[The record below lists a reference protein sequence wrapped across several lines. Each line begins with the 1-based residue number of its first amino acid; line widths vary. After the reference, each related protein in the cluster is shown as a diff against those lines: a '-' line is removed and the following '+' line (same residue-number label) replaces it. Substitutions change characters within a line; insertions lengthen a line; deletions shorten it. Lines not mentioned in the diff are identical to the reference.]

1 MSAQIRPPDGFAS
14 SSSLRGRALRLTR
27 RGQAVTDLK
36 AMRLRENVRQTL
48 IFVLV
53 SAVTVAAVSL
63 IAGGPWP
70 LLFTAPVVAVVLLL
84 ASRADSKA
92 AWQILVFVIG
102 AGIAIGAA
110 PLWAAAS
117 LLVGVLLRRRITW
130 AVRRSRPRSLVRSTP
145 LYVLIAA
152 GPRRGVALRYGL
164 VRLRGGDLMG
174 SRDLFTFVLQQ
185 PRRRGDKAARAAAH
199 IGLAV
204 LARETADITA
214 GLAHT
219 QAADELLS
227 ARRPRRLADRLM
239 LERGLLL
246 HDGARHGDAV
256 DVLEIASKRL
266 WRGGDRRGAVA
277 ALTVAASSAIVQDP
291 HKGLGHAASARD
303 LAVRAID
310 LAGLIRTELLLAQ
323 AAIANNDNT
332 LADSSAH
339 SVLDLA
345 EGLAES
351 YLRAGEDLRTA
362 TVEQAT
368 AQGNARLVLARVAA
382 GSGDDREALEHA
394 KEAIRL
400 CGAGV
405 RGYDTAAAELIAT
418 EILERQGR
426 QGAALRH
433 ALTAVAHLDRA
444 RYLLPTPRWRN
455 EWTRSN
461 ETAYGHALR
470 LATLSG
476 DSRLVAELVET
487 ARLQAV
493 PRDPETQADVPGVTT
508 PLLPLLDLGEPL
520 KQPAEDGAFRGL
532 DAVALRAAAAQAALG
547 TDPLQP
553 SPVLTIDGGSL
564 LPKAE
569 AAAGRLRVEISDEV
583 TRLAGKD
590 AWWWGAAIA
599 DGFYY
604 WAVRGDGHF
613 VCDRHPIG
621 EGTPA
626 GQALAELLDATPG
639 PGLQEQG
646 TTGVLTGP
654 LSGRAV
660 GSEHPHD
667 RERAFAWRLS
677 EAFLPP
683 PVRERAILQLQDQR
697 QTSPSAPFQLVVS
710 LPAALCRLP
719 VALLALEPPTPQ
731 AALADVPRLIEA
743 AVVHHAPSM
752 ALMASLVAQPPLPAP
767 SPEKP
772 WPLMVSVVDPTDDLR
787 YAHGGDAPQ
796 VLLVG
801 SRRLREQVRNSDS
814 KAQLATKAALQKALL
829 DLPSRAGLL
838 LYAGHAHPGHP
849 DAPATGGL
857 VLASPGTSHPTDE
870 VLSAA
875 AMSGAT
881 TGAEQLL
888 SARELLARNG
898 QPSYPFPARVLLS
911 ACSTSGYGETT
922 ERIPG
927 LAGEWLGV
935 AAAVLHTGANE
946 VVATQFDVPNVPG
959 IKTFERRLVALLRS
973 TPDAASAVQQAQ
985 VEALGEWR
993 RSRHLPPLKAEGE
1006 WRLTTRLIPLIW
1018 VPYACLGGM
1027 ER

>member
-1 MSAQIRPPDGFAS
+1 MSAQIRPPDGSAG
-14 SSSLRGRALRLTR
+14 SSSLRGHAPRLTR

-36 AMRLRENVRQTL
+36 AMRLRESVRQTL
-48 IFVLV
+48 IFVLL

-70 LLFTAPVVAVVLLL
+70 FLLTAPAVAVVLLL
-84 ASRADSKA
+84 ASKADSKG

-102 AGIAIGAA
+102 VGIAIGAA
-110 PLWAAAS
+110 PLWVAAG
-117 LLVGVLLRRRITW
+117 LLVGILLRRRITW
-130 AVRRSRPRSLVRSTP
+130 AVRRSRPRSLARSTP
-145 LYVLIAA
+145 LQVLIAA

-164 VRLRGGDLMG
+164 VRLRGGDREG

-199 IGLAV
+199 IGLAA

-214 GLAHT
+214 GLTHA
-219 QAADELLS
+219 QAAAKLLA
-227 ARRPRRLADRLM
+227 ARRPRRLVDRLM

-246 HDGARHGDAV
+246 HDAARHAEAKT
-256 DVLEIASKRL
+256 VLENASKRL
-266 WRGGDRRGAVA
+266 RRGGDRRGAVV
-277 ALTVAASSAIVQDP
+277 ALTAAASSAMVQDP
-291 HKGLGHAASARD
+291 QEGLRIATSARD

-310 LAGLIRTELLLAQ
+310 LTGLIRTELLLAQ
-323 AAIANNDNT
+323 AAIASHDNT
-332 LADSSAH
+332 LADSSAY

-345 EGLAES
+345 DGLAES

-368 AQGNARLVLARVAA
+368 AQGNAHLVLAHVAA
-382 GSGDDREALEHA
+382 GSGDDREALKHA
-394 KEAIRL
+394 EEAIRL
-400 CGAGV
+400 CDAGV

-418 EILERQGR
+418 EIFERQGR

-444 RYLLPTPRWRN
+444 RYLLPTPRWRA
-455 EWTRSN
+455 EWIRSN

-476 DSRLVAELVET
+476 DSRLVAELVEA

-493 PRDPETQADVPGVTT
+493 PRAPETQADTPGVTT
-508 PLLPLLDLGEPL
+508 LLLPLLDLGEPL
-520 KQPAEDGAFRGL
+520 KQPAEGGSFRGL
-532 DAVALRAAAAQAALG
+532 DAAALRAAAAQAALG
-547 TDPLQP
+547 ADPLQP

-569 AAAGRLRVEISDEV
+569 AAAGRLRVEISEEV

-590 AWWWGAAIA
+590 AWWWGGAIA

-613 VCDRHPIG
+613 DCGRRPIG

-626 GQALAELLDATPG
+626 GQTRAELLDATPG

-646 TTGVLTGP
+646 STGVLAGP

-660 GSEHPHD
+660 GSDHPHD

-683 PVRERAILQLQDQR
+683 PVRERAILQLQEQIHA
-697 QTSPSAPFQLVVS
+697 SHSAPFRLVVS

-719 VALLALEPPTPQ
+719 VALLALEPPAPQ
-731 AALADVPRLIEA
+731 TALADAPRLIEA
-743 AVVHHAPSM
+743 AVVHYAPSM
-752 ALMASLVAQPPLPAP
+752 ALLASLVAQPPVPAP

-772 WPLMVSVVDPTDDLR
+772 WPLMVSVVDPTDDLVH
-787 YAHGGDAPQ
+787 AHGGDAPR
-796 VLLVG
+796 VLLIG
-801 SRRLREQVRNSDS
+801 GRRLREQARNSDP
-814 KAQLATKAALQKALL
+814 KGKLATKATLRKALL

-838 LYAGHAHPGHP
+838 VYAGHAHPGHP

-881 TGAEQLL
+881 AGAEQLL
-888 SARELLARNG
+888 SARELLARDG
-898 QPSYPFPARVLLS
+898 QQPSYPFPARVLLS
-911 ACSTSGYGETT
+911 ACSTSGYGGTT

-935 AAAVLHTGANE
+935 AAAVLHAGANE
-946 VVATQFDVPNVPG
+946 VVATLFDVLDVRTTA
-959 IKTFERRLVALLRS
+959 KFERRLVALLRS
-973 TPDAASAVQQAQ
+973 TPDAASAVRQAQ
-985 VEALGEWR
+985 VEALSEWR
-993 RSRHLPPLKAEGE
+993 HSRRLPPL
-1006 WRLTTRLIPLIW
+1006 IW
-1018 VPYACLGGM
+1018 APYACLGGM
-1027 ER
+1027 EITNN